1 MLIIFVIGYLV
12 LTLLI
17 GFWAARRVKNAADFA
32 VAGRKLPLIIAG
44 SALFATWFGSETV
57 MGAPAEFVEGG
68 LLSVME
74 DPFGAA
80 LCLVLVGAW
89 IARPL
94 YRLNILTFNDYY
106 RMRYG
111 RVVEIASAV
120 ALVPSF
126 LGWIAAQMMAM
137 ALLLNVLMGIPM
149 FWGIQI
155 CMVIVVLYT
164 FAGGMWAVSITDFV
178 QTVMILVGIFAL
190 AWEVGE
196 EAGGVVTVLKAQPDG
211 FFRFFPEKNGL
222 HDWAHY
228 IAAWMTIGLGSI
240 PGQDVFQRVNSSKDE
255 KTAVRSSYL
264 GGIMY
269 LTVGFIP
276 LFIGLCAKQLH
287 PELMEGDPQQMLPL
301 MALKYSSL
309 WVQVLFFGALLS
321 AILSTTSGA
330 VLAPATVLGENIIRP
345 LVPGMTDK
353 QLLLVMRISVVV
365 LAFVSMFLALGGQSI
380 FEMVGMASVLSLV
393 SLFVPLMAGLY
404 WKKANGLGA
413 LLSMAFGLLAWIW
426 CEFVVPTELPSLLYG
441 LAASMAGMAVGAFW
455 HRGSHLF
462 SDVEKK

>member
-1 MLIIFVIGYLV
+1 VLIAFVILYL
-12 LTLLI
+12 LATLLI

-32 VAGRKLPLIIAG
+32 VAGRKLPLVIAG

-80 LCLVLVGAW
+80 LCLILVGLLV
-89 IARPL
+89 ARPL

-106 RMRYG
+106 RMRFG
-111 RVVEIASAV
+111 RVVEVVSAI
-120 ALVPSF
+120 ALVPSY

-137 ALLLNVLMGIPM
+137 AILLNALAGIPM

-155 CMVIVVLYT
+155 CMAIVVLYT
-164 FAGGMWAVSITDFV
+164 FVGGMWAVSITDFV
-178 QTVMILVGIFAL
+178 QTIMIIIGILAL
-190 AWEVGE
+190 AFEVGNQ
-196 EAGGVVTVLKAQPDG
+196 AGGVEAVLAAQPEG
-211 FFRFFPEKNGL
+211 FFRFFPENNSM

-240 PGQDVFQRVNSSKDE
+240 PQQDVFQRVNASKDE
-255 KTAVRSSYL
+255 KTAVRSGYF

-287 PELMEGDPQQMLPL
+287 PELLEGDPQYLLPL
-301 MALKYSSL
+301 MSLKYSSL
-309 WVQVLFFGALLS
+309 LVQVLFFGALIS

-330 VLAPATVLGENIIRP
+330 ILAPATVIGENLIRP
-345 LVPGMTDK
+345 MVPGMSDK
-353 QLLLVMRISVVV
+353 QLLLTMRIAVVGV
-365 LAFVSMFLALGGQSI
+365 ALVSMLLSLSSESIFDLVGQSSAI
-380 FEMVGMASVLSLV
+380 SLV

-404 WKKANGLGA
+404 WKRANGLGA
-413 LLSMAFGLLAWIW
+413 LFSILVGLIVWTV
-426 CEFVVPTELPSLLYG
+426 CEFFLLTEMPSLLYG
-441 LAASMAGMAVGAFW
+441 LAASLLAMLIGSYLPGKWVGSNTAQ
-455 HRGSHLF
+455 H
-462 SDVEKK
+462 

>member
-1 MLIIFVIGYLV
+1 MLIAFVILYL
-12 LTLLI
+12 LATLLI

-32 VAGRKLPLIIAG
+32 VAGRKLPLVIAG

-80 LCLVLVGAW
+80 LCLILVGLLV
-89 IARPL
+89 ARPL

-106 RMRYG
+106 RMRFG
-111 RVVEIASAV
+111 RVVEVVSAI
-120 ALVPSF
+120 ALVPSY

-137 ALLLNVLMGIPM
+137 AILLNALAGIPM

-155 CMVIVVLYT
+155 CMAIVVLYT
-164 FAGGMWAVSITDFV
+164 FVGGMWAVSITDFV
-178 QTVMILVGIFAL
+178 QTIMIIIGILAL
-190 AWEVGE
+190 AFEVGSQ
-196 EAGGVVTVLKAQPDG
+196 AGGVEAVLAAQPEG
-211 FFRFFPEKNGL
+211 FFRFFPENNSM

-240 PGQDVFQRVNSSKDE
+240 PQQDVFQRVNASKDE
-255 KTAVRSSYL
+255 KTAVRSGYF

-287 PELMEGDPQQMLPL
+287 PELLEGDPQYLLPL
-301 MALKYSSL
+301 MSLKYSSL
-309 WVQVLFFGALLS
+309 LVQVLFFGALIS

-330 VLAPATVLGENIIRP
+330 ILAPATVIGENLIRP
-345 LVPGMTDK
+345 MVPGMSDK
-353 QLLLVMRISVVV
+353 QLLLTMRIAVVGV
-365 LAFVSMFLALGGQSI
+365 ALVSMLLSLSSESIFDLVGQSSAI
-380 FEMVGMASVLSLV
+380 SLV

-404 WKKANGLGA
+404 WKRANGLGA
-413 LLSMAFGLLAWIW
+413 LFSILIGLAVWTV
-426 CEFVVPTELPSLLYG
+426 CEFFLHTEIPSLLYG
-441 LAASMAGMAVGAFW
+441 LAASVLAMLIGSYLPGKWVGSNTAQ
-455 HRGSHLF
+455 H
-462 SDVEKK
+462 

>member
-1 MLIIFVIGYLV
+1 MLIAFVILYL
-12 LTLLI
+12 LATLLI

-32 VAGRKLPLIIAG
+32 VAGRKLPLVIAG

-80 LCLVLVGAW
+80 LCLILVGALV
-89 IARPL
+89 ARPL

-106 RMRYG
+106 RMRFG
-111 RVVEIASAV
+111 RAVEVVSAI
-120 ALVPSF
+120 ALVPSY

-137 ALLLNVLMGIPM
+137 AILLNALAGVPM
-149 FWGIQI
+149 VWGIQL

-164 FAGGMWAVSITDFV
+164 FVGGMWAVSITDFV
-178 QTVMILVGIFAL
+178 QTIMIIIGILAL
-190 AWEVGE
+190 AFEVGNQ
-196 EAGGVVTVLKAQPDG
+196 AGGVSAVLSAQPDG
-211 FFRFFPEKNGL
+211 FFRFFPEKNSL
-222 HDWAHY
+222 TDWAHY

-240 PGQDVFQRVNSSKDE
+240 PQQDVFQRVNASKDE
-255 KTAVRSSYL
+255 KTAVRSGYF

-287 PELMEGDPQQMLPL
+287 PELLEGDPQYLLPL
-301 MALKYSSL
+301 MSLKYSSL
-309 WVQVLFFGALLS
+309 FVQVLFFGALIS

-330 VLAPATVLGENIIRP
+330 ILAPATVIGENLIRP
-345 LVPGMTDK
+345 MVPGMSDR
-353 QLLLVMRISVVV
+353 QLLLTMRIAVVGV
-365 LAFVSMFLALGGQSI
+365 ALISMWLSLGSESIFDLVGQSSAI
-380 FEMVGMASVLSLV
+380 SLV

-404 WKKANGLGA
+404 WKRASGLGA
-413 LLSMAFGLLAWIW
+413 LLSILVGLVAWTA
-426 CEFVVPTELPSLLYG
+426 CEFFLHTEIPSLLYG
-441 LAASMAGMAVGAFW
+441 LAASTLAIVVGSFLSDKKPEMEQPA
-455 HRGSHLF
+455 SH
-462 SDVEKK
+462 

>member
-1 MLIIFVIGYLV
+1 MLIAFVILYLL

-32 VAGRKLPLIIAG
+32 LAGRKLPLVIAG

-80 LCLVLVGAW
+80 LCLILVGLLV
-89 IARPL
+89 ARPL

-106 RMRYG
+106 RIRFG
-111 RVVEIASAV
+111 RVVEVVSAI
-120 ALVPSF
+120 ALVPSY

-137 ALLLNVLMGIPM
+137 AILLHALAGVPM
-149 FWGIQI
+149 VWGIQI
-155 CMVIVVLYT
+155 CMAIVVLYT
-164 FAGGMWAVSITDFV
+164 FVGGMWAVSITDFV
-178 QTVMILVGIFAL
+178 QTIMIIIGILAL
-190 AWEVGE
+190 AFEVGS
-196 EAGGVVTVLKAQPDG
+196 EAGGVEAVLAAQPEG
-211 FFRFFPEKNGL
+211 FFRFFPENSSL

-240 PGQDVFQRVNSSKDE
+240 PQQDIFQRVNASKDE
-255 KTAVRSSYL
+255 KTAVRSGYF
-264 GGIMY
+264 GGILY

-287 PELMEGDPQQMLPL
+287 PELLEGDPQYLLPL
-301 MALKYSSL
+301 MSLKYSSL
-309 WVQVLFFGALLS
+309 LVQVLFFGALIS

-330 VLAPATVLGENIIRP
+330 ILAPATVIGENLIKP
-345 LVPGMTDK
+345 MLPGMSDK
-353 QLLLVMRISVVV
+353 QLLLTMRIAVVGV
-365 LAFVSMFLALGGQSI
+365 ALVSMLLSLSSDSI
-380 FEMVGMASVLSLV
+380 FELVGQSSAISLV

-404 WKKANGLGA
+404 WKRANGLGA
-413 LLSMAFGLLAWIW
+413 LLSILVGLAAWTV
-426 CEFVVPTELPSLLYG
+426 CEFFLHTEIPSLLYG
-441 LAASMAGMAVGAFW
+441 LAASVLGMVAGVMWKGW
-455 HRGSHLF
+455 SERHLRR
-462 SDVEKK
+462 